1 MKYFPARTTWLLVDF
16 GPIFTRTL
24 FPGVL
29 QVSFK
34 GIVQLKVRWVESGV
48 KR

>member
-1 MKYFPARTTWLLVDF
+1 MKFFPARTTWVLADF

-34 GIVQLKVRWVESGV
+34 GFFSPLYVYFRFT
-48 KR
+48 